1 MEHNLV
7 SNSDIESNFWQQN
20 PAALTIPEFKEK
32 YDQDKSKQKINSSK
46 MMWCLFMLRDQTS
59 LNKLRNM
66 SVADKIAELTITYYD
81 GDWKEIETLYSAY
94 DKHVSSYVHKRLA
107 FWKDQLEEREAYIR
121 TLKYDIDTEADKK
134 EKMLASMYK
143 LWQDYERAERMV
155 KKKKNKAGRRGRR
168 SESDIVSGE
177 VFFG

>member
-32 YDQDKSKQKINSSK
+32 YDQDKSKQKIDSSK

-59 LNKLRNM
+59 MNKLRNM

-81 GDWKEIETLYSAY
+81 GNWEEIETLYPIY

-121 TLKYDIDTEADKK
+121 TLKYEVDVEADKK

-143 LWQDYERAERMV
+143 LWQDYEKAERMV
-155 KKKKNKAGRRGRR
+155 KEEDNKAETKGQRRESA
-168 SESDIVSGE
+168 SERGE
-177 VFFG
+177 I

>member
-32 YDQDKSKQKINSSK
+32 YDQDKSKQKIDSSK

-66 SVADKIAELTITYYD
+66 SVADKIAELTVTYYD
-81 GDWKEIETLYSAY
+81 GDWKEIETLYSASTTNMSA
-94 DKHVSSYVHKRLA
+94 VMCTNV
-107 FWKDQLEEREAYIR
+107 
-121 TLKYDIDTEADKK
+121 
-134 EKMLASMYK
+134 
-143 LWQDYERAERMV
+143 
-155 KKKKNKAGRRGRR
+155 
-168 SESDIVSGE
+168 
-177 VFFG
+177 